1 MWKSKNAKHPHEC
14 HKIKDIHI
22 ISGLI
27 FKREVSCDQNS
38 GMEPR
43 FWTTELICMGNPSG
57 TSSKTICSV
66 STSLATL
73 PFSFT
78 PRFKYLNREAPVRGV
93 PMWKLIKQNNVID
106 IINSSSRW
114 SNNIQYY
121 HFYGETSQSTPT
133 SLGLTSCFSCCCV
146 IHSEKHHSHISRV
159 ELIILLKIRV

>member
-1 MWKSKNAKHPHEC
+1 MKSCCFIILVLLWHYKRQEIMWKSKNAKHPHEC

-93 PMWKLIKQNNVID
+93 PMLKLIKQKQRKRHHQLNQQMVKQYPILSFLWRS
-106 IINSSSRW
+106 IAINP
-114 SNNIQYY
+114 N
-121 HFYGETSQSTPT
+121 
-133 SLGLTSCFSCCCV
+133 
-146 IHSEKHHSHISRV
+146 
-159 ELIILLKIRV
+159 

>member
-1 MWKSKNAKHPHEC
+1 MKSCCFIILVLLWHYKSKKSCENKKNVKHPNEC
-14 HKIKDIHI
+14 HKIKDIHL

-43 FWTTELICMGNPSG
+43 FWTTELICKGNPSG

-93 PMWKLIKQNNVID
+93 PMWKLIKTTICTKQSNGHHQHSQQIVKQYPILSLFWRNIID
-106 IINSSSRW
+106 
-114 SNNIQYY
+114 SN
-121 HFYGETSQSTPT
+121 
-133 SLGLTSCFSCCCV
+133 
-146 IHSEKHHSHISRV
+146 
-159 ELIILLKIRV
+159 